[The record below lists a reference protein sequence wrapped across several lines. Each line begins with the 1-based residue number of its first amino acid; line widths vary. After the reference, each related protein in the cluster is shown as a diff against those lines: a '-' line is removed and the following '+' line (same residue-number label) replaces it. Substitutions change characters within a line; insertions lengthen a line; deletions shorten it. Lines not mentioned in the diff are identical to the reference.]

1 MKTGIL
7 AAEAAHEAL
16 SSMENPNMDAYWEA
30 LQHSWVWQ
38 ELYSVRN
45 IRPFFHHGLL
55 PGLVHAG
62 LDHYVIRGR
71 LPYTLA
77 HGPPDHECTEV
88 QRWSHEHFRFSGFQ
102 NQSCMVR

>member
-45 IRPFFHHGLL
+45 IRPVC
-55 PGLVHAG
+55 PS
-62 LDHYVIRGR
+62 D
-71 LPYTLA
+71 P
-77 HGPPDHECTEV
+77 
-88 QRWSHEHFRFSGFQ
+88 SHSIQEL
-102 NQSCMVR
+102 SCILYGVLQFTQG